1 VHHTFS
7 VWILVFVG
15 NLAVE
20 ALKQAR
26 KCDSVDFDMIDFY
39 RSTLVLCAVG
49 LHSQGCSYQLGK
61 LSFRALQV
69 CMMPEDL
76 QLVRT
81 HCTAGEEAEQS
92 LLLEHTQSLWPVP
105 IININDN
112 PDTALLNGLLKEYQ
126 ELSLDIKGKSRR
138 NSTSERAREVG
149 SEGEREKL

>member
-1 VHHTFS
+1 
-7 VWILVFVG
+7 
-15 NLAVE
+15 
-20 ALKQAR
+20 
-26 KCDSVDFDMIDFY
+26 MIDFY

-49 LHSQGCSYQLGK
+49 LHSQGRSYQLGK

-69 CMMPEDL
+69 CMTPEEL

-81 HCTAGEEAEQS
+81 YCTAGEEAEQS

-126 ELSLDIKGKSRR
+126 DLSLDVNGKSRS
-138 NSTSERAREVG
+138 NSTSGGVREVG
-149 SEGEREKL
+149 SEREGKEV